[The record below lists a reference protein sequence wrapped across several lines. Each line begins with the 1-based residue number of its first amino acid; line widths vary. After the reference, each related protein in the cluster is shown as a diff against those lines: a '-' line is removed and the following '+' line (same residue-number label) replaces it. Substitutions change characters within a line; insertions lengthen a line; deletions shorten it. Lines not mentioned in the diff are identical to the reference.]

1 MESSL
6 SSTQRS
12 LKDVNKLLKL
22 DPSNT
27 TLLVQKQELL
37 QQKIIDTKDKL
48 KVLKE
53 ADKQAKEQL
62 EKGNLGKDKYDAL
75 KREIVETEKKQ
86 QEAEVQH

>member
-1 MESSL
+1 M
-6 SSTQRS
+6 
-12 LKDVNKLLKL
+12 LKL

-75 KREIVETEKKQ
+75 KREIVETEQQLKSLKKTAGSGSATL
-86 QEAEVQH
+86 EKVSKL